1 MITFPGICA
10 ILKFM
15 QVVMAIFS
23 AGLLGL
29 IIYFAFSPKSS
40 RLLRRVAI
48 IALVLIGLSLGICSI
63 FLIMGPSKDPG
74 DIPLPPFLNTPKAP
88 AKKGNLI
95 EILIFL
101 VILALIM
108 ALITVLVRRDH
119 RKKAEEAKKPK
130 PQPAF
135 QRNDKPNAEPEK
147 VEEKNDD
154 DSFDLGLD

>member
-1 MITFPGICA
+1 
-10 ILKFM
+10 M
-15 QVVMAIFS
+15 QVVMAILS

-40 RLLRRVAI
+40 KLLRRVAI

-74 DIPLPPFLNTPKAP
+74 DIPLPPFLNTPKAAP
-88 AKKGNLI
+88 KKGNLV
-95 EILIFL
+95 EILVFL

-108 ALITVLVRRDH
+108 ALIIVLVSRDH
-119 RKKAEEAKKPK
+119 KKKAEEAKKPK
-130 PQPAF
+130 PKPQPVF
-135 QRNDKPNAEPEK
+135 QSDNKPDDKGLETK
-147 VEEKNDD
+147 GSDDDD